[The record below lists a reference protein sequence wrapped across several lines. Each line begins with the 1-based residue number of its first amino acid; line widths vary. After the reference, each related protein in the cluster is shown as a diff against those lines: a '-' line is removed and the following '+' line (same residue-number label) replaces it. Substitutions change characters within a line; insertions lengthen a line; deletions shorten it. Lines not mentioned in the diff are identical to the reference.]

1 MQLRTNRFAP
11 PKRKKAP
18 SKLIAGLT
26 AFIATGIIT
35 ASGFAG
41 ATPGNNNGNGNKPPG
56 HNNSHHNGQT
66 VHAQQGGTIS
76 HGYGGGNTSIINNI
90 NLNLNNSNN
99 NAITIIIHILNR

>member
-1 MQLRTNRFAP
+1 MQLRNDRFAP

-26 AFIATGIIT
+26 AFLATGIIT

-41 ATPGNNNGNGNKPPG
+41 AAPNQGNGNGNHPG
-56 HNNSHHNGQT
+56 HNNGHHNGQMG
-66 VHAQQGGTIS
+66 HHPHGGGPS

-99 NAITIIIHILNR
+99 NAITIIIHVLNN

>member
-1 MQLRTNRFAP
+1 MQLRNNRFAP
-11 PKRKKAP
+11 PKRKRAP

-41 ATPGNNNGNGNKPPG
+41 ATPGNGMGHKHPQG
-56 HNNSHHNGQT
+56 HNQSHHNGQT
-66 VHAQQGGTIS
+66 APNQQGGTIS

-90 NLNLNNSNN
+90 NLNINNSNN
-99 NAITIIIHILNR
+99 NAITIIIHVLSN